1 MVKDVIEEEGMLDEE
16 ESTQLKSRKLQFM
29 TKDVFLTTTLQD
41 LMDKVQMTSE
51 SVIEI
56 WYSFALDRPK
66 QKASMPQE
74 EWISVISAL
83 KHHKNVK
90 EKSYI
95 VGFANGDLKLMSK
108 EHKEL
113 LHVKN
118 LHEEE
123 IRDAIFVK
131 SDCNDGKKFAITC
144 SEQPCPMLKISEVD
158 TQENTLDVVAKVSD
172 IVAVKLNGWNAL
184 RLNPV

>member
-1 MVKDVIEEEGMLDEE
+1 
-16 ESTQLKSRKLQFM
+16 M

-83 KHHKNVK
+83 KHHQNLK
-90 EKSYI
+90 EKSYV

-113 LHVKN
+113 VHVKN

-123 IRDAIFVK
+123 IRDAIFIK
-131 SDCNDGKKFAITC
+131 SDSNEGKKFAITC
-144 SEQPCPMLKISEVD
+144 SEQPGPALKISEVD
-158 TQENTLDVVAKVSD
+158 TKENTLDVVAKVSD
-172 IVAVKLNGWNAL
+172 SIAAKLNGWNQL
-184 RLNPV
+184 RLNPVQNDIFAASS